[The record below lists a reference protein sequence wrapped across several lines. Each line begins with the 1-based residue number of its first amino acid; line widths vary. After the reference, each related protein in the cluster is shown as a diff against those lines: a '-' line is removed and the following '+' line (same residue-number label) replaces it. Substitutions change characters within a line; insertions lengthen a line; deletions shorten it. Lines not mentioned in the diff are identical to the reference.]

1 MIHTTSFGSDG
12 SYSFGR
18 PVTATMNDELKKA
31 TDIRDFLKKN
41 KENMIDGNLTNH
53 LNQMLADK
61 DITVADVVRGSYLDR
76 GYVYQIFSGKKTP
89 SRDKL
94 IAIAFGMHLSGD
106 ETQKMLK
113 ISGNRELYARDARDA
128 IILFSLQRK
137 MPIYEA
143 NSLLDS
149 NGFKLLGNL
158 EE

>member
-1 MIHTTSFGSDG
+1 MKKERVPDM
-12 SYSFGR
+12 GR
-18 PVTATMNDELKKA
+18 SLTATMNDELKETKS
-31 TDIRDFLKKN
+31 IGDFLKRNN
-41 KENMIDGNLTNH
+41 KNMIDERLADHLNH
-53 LNQMLADK
+53 LLADK

-76 GYVYQIFSGKKTP
+76 GYVYQIFSGLKTP

-128 IILFSLQRK
+128 IILFCLQRRK
-137 MPIYEA
+137 PIHEA
-143 NSLLDS
+143 NDLLDS

>member
-1 MIHTTSFGSDG
+1 
-12 SYSFGR
+12 
-18 PVTATMNDELKKA
+18 
-31 TDIRDFLKKN
+31 
-41 KENMIDGNLTNH
+41 MIDGKLADH
-53 LNQMLADK
+53 LNQLLADK
-61 DITVADVVRGSYLDR
+61 NITVADVVRGSYLDR

-113 ISGNRELYARDARDA
+113 FSGNRDLYARDARDA
-128 IILFSLQRK
+128 IILFCLQRK
-137 MPIYEA
+137 MVIYEA
-143 NSLLDS
+143 NDLLDS

>member
-1 MIHTTSFGSDG
+1 MKKERVPDM
-12 SYSFGR
+12 GR
-18 PVTATMNDELKKA
+18 SLTATMNDELKETKS
-31 TDIRDFLKKN
+31 IGDFLKRNN
-41 KENMIDGNLTNH
+41 KNMIDERLADHLNH
-53 LNQMLADK
+53 LLADK

-76 GYVYQIFSGKKTP
+76 GYVYQIFSGLKTP

-94 IAIAFGMHLSGD
+94 IAIAFGMHLSSD

-128 IILFSLQRK
+128 IILFCLQRRK
-137 MPIYEA
+137 PIHEA
-143 NSLLDS
+143 NDLLDS

>member
-1 MIHTTSFGSDG
+1 MKEEKYLGMSMPLTF
-12 SYSFGR
+12 
-18 PVTATMNDELKKA
+18 AMNDELKR
-31 TDIRDFLKKN
+31 TTNIGDFLKKN
-41 KENMIDGNLTNH
+41 KKNMIDGKLADH
-53 LNQMLADK
+53 LNQLLADK
-61 DITVADVVRGSYLDR
+61 NITVADVVRGSYLDR

-113 ISGNRELYARDARDA
+113 FSGNRDLYARDARDA
-128 IILFSLQRK
+128 IILFCLQRK
-137 MPIYEA
+137 MPIYKA
-143 NSLLDS
+143 NDLLDS

>member
-1 MIHTTSFGSDG
+1 MKEEKYLGMSMPLTF
-12 SYSFGR
+12 
-18 PVTATMNDELKKA
+18 AMNDELKR
-31 TDIRDFLKKN
+31 TTNIEDFL
-41 KENMIDGNLTNH
+41 
-53 LNQMLADK
+53 
-61 DITVADVVRGSYLDR
+61 
-76 GYVYQIFSGKKTP
+76 KTP

-128 IILFSLQRK
+128 IILFCLQRK
-137 MPIYEA
+137 MVIYEA
-143 NSLLDS
+143 NDLLDS